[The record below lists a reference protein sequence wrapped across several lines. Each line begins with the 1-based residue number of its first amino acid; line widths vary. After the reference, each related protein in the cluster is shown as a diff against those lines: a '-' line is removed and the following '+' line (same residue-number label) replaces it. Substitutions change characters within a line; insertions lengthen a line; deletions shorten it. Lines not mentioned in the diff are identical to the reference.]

1 MLKQRRYLYSMA
13 SVIIIGLFAW
23 LLFCRKTTGASPT
36 GALIVPTFWIFSLIF
51 SKVLEKR
58 IWGEQKR
65 RRTERNLSR
74 NVILGLLFI
83 AIYRF
88 LLNAAA
94 NERSIGHPDS
104 YAAVRLSIEAN
115 VTQWALPVICT
126 AEIVWEITSCIRA
139 HKNDSEG

>member
-1 MLKQRRYLYSMA
+1 MA

-23 LLFCRKTTGASPT
+23 LLFCRKTTGASPA
-36 GALIVPTFWIFSLIF
+36 GALIVPTFGTVWIFSLIF

-58 IWGEQKR
+58 IWREQKR
-65 RRTERNLSR
+65 RRAERNLSR
-74 NVILGLLFI
+74 NVILGLLCI
-83 AIYRF
+83 AVYNF

-139 HKNDSEG
+139 HKNDSDG